1 MFRPKKD
8 VIRLYINLFTFFV
21 KSQDGH
27 LLSTRYLLQHNVVEI
42 NCVVNSR
49 QEINQFRETFTV
61 YFWNHLKRAD
71 ALCDQNAALFAI
83 KVGDTFG
90 NHRAFL
96 DVYYVAHRGNVKCN
110 FMITSPLRLVDIPAR
125 WNSVQGPAALDA
137 RSHTDKQSWEYQP

>member
-61 YFWNHLKRAD
+61 YF
-71 ALCDQNAALFAI
+71 
-83 KVGDTFG
+83 
-90 NHRAFL
+90 
-96 DVYYVAHRGNVKCN
+96 
-110 FMITSPLRLVDIPAR
+110 
-125 WNSVQGPAALDA
+125 
-137 RSHTDKQSWEYQP
+137 